1 MGSLLDNSYDEFL
14 QEIKE
19 NIKTSR
25 IRAALSVNQE
35 VIKLYW
41 FIGSKILEAQKTK
54 KWGDKII
61 ELLSKDLQKDHPGT
75 KGFSVANLKRMK
87 LFSQYYQDIEI
98 SAQTVR
104 QLPWGQIIVL
114 MQKVKDENQRE
125 WYAQKSIENG
135 WSRGVLAI
143 QIEQDLYS
151 KHGIA
156 ENKLSNYKERLPSP
170 QSDFAHELL
179 KDPYNFQF
187 LTIDE
192 KAQEREIEKNLIH
205 HMKDFLIELGKGFAF
220 VGSQY
225 HVSVGSK
232 DLYIDLLMY
241 HLKLRCYVVIE
252 LKAVEFEAEHA
263 GKLALYISAVDK
275 QLRHKTDNKTIG
287 ILLCKS
293 KDKYV
298 AEYILDIINAPNK

>member
-1 MGSLLDNSYDEFL
+1 
-14 QEIKE
+14 
-19 NIKTSR
+19 
-25 IRAALSVNQE
+25 
-35 VIKLYW
+35 LYW

-98 SAQTVR
+98 GAQTVR

-192 KAQEREIEKNLIH
+192 KAQEKEIEKNLIH

-298 AEYILDIINAPNK
+298 AEYILDIINAPIGISEYKLNKAIPENIKSNLPTIEELENELAHLE